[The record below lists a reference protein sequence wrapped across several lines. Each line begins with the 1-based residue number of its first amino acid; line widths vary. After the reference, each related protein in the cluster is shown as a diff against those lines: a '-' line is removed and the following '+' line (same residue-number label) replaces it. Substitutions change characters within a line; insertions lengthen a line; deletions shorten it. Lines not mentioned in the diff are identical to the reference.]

1 MQQETILYHGS
12 YRYADRPS
20 LERALAQARAELD
33 DEDFDRDRGWLRCF
47 ITHGTQLTV
56 NLTTPAIA
64 EQRFAAAN
72 VLLILA
78 HGAVEGAVEA
88 RQRERTID
96 LFGAG
101 PED

>member
-1 MQQETILYHGS
+1 MQTILYSGS
-12 YRYADRPS
+12 YRYADRS
-20 LERALAQARAELD
+20 ALERALAQARAELD
-33 DEDFDRDRGWLRCF
+33 DEDFDRDHGWLRSF

-56 NLTTPAIA
+56 NLQTPALA

-88 RQRERTID
+88 RHEGRVID
-96 LFGAG
+96 LYGSG